1 MDSTNA
7 IETIPFVTDVIIPVE
22 QEAEKHF
29 ITANTIAGNLAE
41 MKEHHL
47 IPVFSK
53 DNEPTI
59 SHTDFIETVQ
69 ELTADIY
76 SGEHILKPI
85 VRLSH
90 PIKGRVPEA
99 KNKAANELF
108 EWEKTIY
115 YERMAFA
122 IEIPSIQAEVDGNIL
137 SLTVGG
143 VKSYSLDNLYSKTQ
157 SDQHF
162 KIFVGFKNKVC
173 CNMCVWTDG
182 FMGDVKV
189 KNLEQLSAIVST
201 LLRSYNS
208 SYHLYHLEQL
218 TKYSITE
225 RQFAHLIGRCRMY
238 PHLPNSMKA
247 DLSPLLFGDQMM
259 AIVVK
264 DFYRDESFCRDAN
277 GNINLWKLYNLFT
290 GANRSS
296 YIDSFLD
303 RSVNAFQLVEQIRH
317 GLENRTNSWFL
328 N

>member
-1 MDSTNA
+1 MEYINEIA
-7 IETIPFVTDVIIPVE
+7 PFVPDLITPEE
-22 QEAEKHF
+22 QIAEKHF

-41 MKEHHL
+41 MKDHHL
-47 IPVFSK
+47 IPVFNK

-69 ELTADIY
+69 ALTTDLY
-76 SGEHILKPI
+76 RGEKILKPI
-85 VRLSH
+85 IRLSH

-122 IEIPSIQAEVDGNIL
+122 IEIPSIQAEVDGNVL
-137 SLTVGG
+137 SLTIGG
-143 VKSYSLDNLYSKTQ
+143 VKSYSLDNLYSKSQ
-157 SDQHF
+157 CDQHF

-189 KNLEQLSAIVST
+189 KSVGQLTAMVNT
-201 LLRSYNS
+201 LLQSYNS
-208 SYHLYHLEQL
+208 SHHLYHLEQL
-218 TKYSITE
+218 ANYSITE
-225 RQFAHLIGRCRMY
+225 RQFAQLIGRCRMY
-238 PHLPNSMKA
+238 PHLPPSLRA
-247 DLSPLLFGDQMM
+247 EIPPLLFGDQMM
-259 AIVVK
+259 ANVVK
-264 DFYRDESFCRDAN
+264 DYYRDQSFCRDAN
-277 GNINLWKLYNLFT
+277 GNINLWRLYNLFT
-290 GANRSS
+290 GANKSS

-303 RSVNAFQLVEQIRH
+303 RSVNAYQLVEQIRW
-317 GLENRTNSWFL
+317 GLEEKNSNWYL

>member
-1 MDSTNA
+1 MEYINEIA
-7 IETIPFVTDVIIPVE
+7 PFVPDVILPEE
-22 QEAEKHF
+22 QAAEKHF
-29 ITANTIAGNLAE
+29 ITANTIAGNLYE
-41 MKEHHL
+41 MKTHHL

-59 SHTDFIETVQ
+59 SHTDFIESVQ
-69 ELTADIY
+69 AITADIY
-76 SGEHILKPI
+76 QGEHILKPL

-122 IEIPSIQAEVDGNIL
+122 IEIPSVQAEIDGNIL

-143 VKSYSLDNLYSKTQ
+143 VKSYSLDNLYSKNNC
-157 SDQHF
+157 DQHF
-162 KIFVGFKNKVC
+162 KIFVGFKNQVC

-189 KNLEQLSAIVST
+189 KSLGQLRAMINT
-201 LLRSYNS
+201 LLQSYNS
-208 SYHLYHLEQL
+208 QHHLFHLEQL
-218 TKYSITE
+218 ANYSITE
-225 RQFAHLIGRCRMY
+225 KQFAQLIGRCRMY
-238 PHLPNSMKA
+238 PHLPQ
-247 DLSPLLFGDQMM
+247 DFRRDVSPLLFGDQQMSS
-259 AIVVK
+259 VVK
-264 DFYRDESFCRDAN
+264 DFYKDDSFCRDSN
-277 GNINLWKLYNLFT
+277 GNINLWRLYNLFT
-290 GANRSS
+290 GANKSS

-303 RSVNAFQLVEQIRH
+303 RSVNAYQLVEQIKW
-317 GLENRTNSWFL
+317 GLEGKNSNWYL

>member
-1 MDSTNA
+1 MEYTNA
-7 IETIPFVTDVIIPVE
+7 IETKPFVPDVILPVE

-29 ITANTIAGNLAE
+29 ITANTIAGDLSE
-41 MKEHHL
+41 MKKHHL

-59 SHTDFIETVQ
+59 SHSDFIETVQ
-69 ELTADIY
+69 EITADIY
-76 SGEHILKPI
+76 SGERILKPL

-99 KNKAANELF
+99 KNKAASELF

-182 FMGDVKV
+182 FMGDLKV
-189 KNLEQLSAIVST
+189 KNLEQLSAIIST

-225 RQFAHLIGRCRMY
+225 QQFAQLIGRCRMY
-238 PHLPNSMKA
+238 PHLPNSIKA

-259 AIVVK
+259 ASVVK
-264 DFYRDESFCRDAN
+264 DFYRDKSFCRDAN

-290 GANRSS
+290 GANKSS

-317 GLENRTNSWFL
+317 GLENRNDSWYL